1 MMNDPGLETF
11 AFLGALSDPVLWWA
25 IGRAAFYLLAG
36 VLLSRTVRF
45 AVSRALMQLEVG
57 QRQLLAQIA
66 SYVVLVLFVISALRQ
81 FGFDFAVLLGAAG
94 IVTVAVGFASQTSAS
109 NLISG
114 LFLIL
119 ERAVQPGDV
128 ITVNGRT
135 GEVISV
141 DLLSTKLR
149 TFDNLLVRIPN
160 ETMVKS
166 EIVSINRFP
175 IRRFDL
181 TVGVAYTS
189 DLGLVQKTLL
199 DVAARNPLCLDEPA
213 PLLIAQGF
221 GDSSIDYML
230 AVWAKSEQWLTLR
243 NSITREVKEAFDA
256 AGIEIPF
263 PQRTL
268 QAGGAPFHVQ
278 LVGPNGGGGANG
290 DATEDGG
297 GAAAT
302 TGGAAAT
309 TGDAAA
315 TTGGAGAISGGPG
328 DGAAG
333 TTARAGASRAGPGS

>member
-1 MMNDPGLETF
+1 MTEDPGLETF
-11 AFLGALSDPVLWWA
+11 AFLSALGDPALWWSVA
-25 IGRAAFYLLAG
+25 RAAIYLVAGAILARAVRFTVNRSLTTLEAGQRVLLA
-36 VLLSRTVRF
+36 R
-45 AVSRALMQLEVG
+45 
-57 QRQLLAQIA
+57 IA
-66 SYVVLVLFVISALRQ
+66 SYTVLTLFAISAMRQ
-81 FGFDFAVLLGAAG
+81 FGFDFTVLLGAAG

-128 ITVNGRT
+128 VTVGGRT

-166 EIVSINRFP
+166 EIVSLNRFP

-181 TVGVAYTS
+181 SVGVAYDS
-189 DLGLVQKTLL
+189 DLKVVQKTLF
-199 DVAARNPLCLDEPA
+199 DVAHANPLCLDEPA
-213 PLLIAQGF
+213 PLLISQGF
-221 GDSSIDYML
+221 GDSSIDYTL
-230 AVWAKSEQWLTLR
+230 GVWAKSEQWLTLR

-268 QAGGAPFHVQ
+268 QPANVPLSVRLVPPGAGA
-278 LVGPNGGGGANG
+278 
-290 DATEDGG
+290 DDG
-297 GAAAT
+297 
-302 TGGAAAT
+302 
-309 TGDAAA
+309 GDAAGEG
-315 TTGGAGAISGGPG
+315 TTDAGATA
-328 DGAAG
+328 DGARSADAALG
-333 TTARAGASRAGPGS
+333 SRPS

>member
-1 MMNDPGLETF
+1 MIDDPGLETF
-11 AFLGALSDPVLWWA
+11 AFLAVLADPALWWSIA
-25 IGRAAFYLLAG
+25 RAAIYLVIGAVLSRVVRFGVQRSLTTLEAGQRVLLA
-36 VLLSRTVRF
+36 R
-45 AVSRALMQLEVG
+45 
-57 QRQLLAQIA
+57 IA
-66 SYVVLVLFVISALRQ
+66 SYTVLTLFAISAMRQ
-81 FGFDFAVLLGAAG
+81 FGFDFTVLLGAAG

-128 ITVNGRT
+128 VTVGGRT

-166 EIVSINRFP
+166 EIVSLNRFP
-175 IRRFDL
+175 IRRFEL
-181 TVGVAYTS
+181 TVGVAYDS
-189 DLGLVQKTLL
+189 DLGVVQKTLL
-199 DVAARNPLCLDEPA
+199 DVAHANPLCLDEPA

-221 GDSSIDYML
+221 GASSIDYML

-268 QAGGAPFHVQ
+268 QPAAAPLSVRIVGAGDGADGAGEPAIDAPSAAGH
-278 LVGPNGGGGANG
+278 PGG
-290 DATEDGG
+290 DGG
-297 GAAAT
+297 GAQ
-302 TGGAAAT
+302 G
-309 TGDAAA
+309 
-315 TTGGAGAISGGPG
+315 
-328 DGAAG
+328 
-333 TTARAGASRAGPGS
+333 ARAS

>member
-1 MMNDPGLETF
+1 MIDDPGLETF
-11 AFLGALSDPVLWWA
+11 AFLAALADPALWWSIA
-25 IGRAAFYLLAG
+25 RAAIYLVVGAVLARVVRFG
-36 VLLSRTVRF
+36 VQRSLTTLETGQRLLLSR
-45 AVSRALMQLEVG
+45 
-57 QRQLLAQIA
+57 IA
-66 SYVVLVLFVISALRQ
+66 SYTVLTLFAISAMRQ
-81 FGFDFAVLLGAAG
+81 FGFDFTVLLGAAG

-128 ITVNGRT
+128 VTVGGRT

-166 EIVSINRFP
+166 EIVSLTRFP

-181 TVGVAYTS
+181 AVGVGYDS

-199 DVAARNPLCLDEPA
+199 DVAHANPLCLDEPA
-213 PLLIAQGF
+213 PLLISQGF
-221 GDSSIDYML
+221 GASSIDYTL

-243 NSITREVKEAFDA
+243 NAITREVKEAFDA

-268 QAGGAPFHVQ
+268 QPGATPLSVRLVAAGDGSSGAGEPGSDTPSAAAHA
-278 LVGPNGGGGANG
+278 G
-290 DATEDGG
+290 EDGG
-297 GAAAT
+297 NALGARP
-302 TGGAAAT
+302 
-309 TGDAAA
+309 
-315 TTGGAGAISGGPG
+315 S
-328 DGAAG
+328 
-333 TTARAGASRAGPGS
+333 

>member
-1 MMNDPGLETF
+1 MTNDPGLETF
-11 AFLGALSDPVLWWA
+11 AFLAVLADPGLWWA
-25 IGRAAFYLLAG
+25 IGRAAFYLTVGA
-36 VLLSRTVRF
+36 VLSRAARF

-66 SYVVLVLFVISALRQ
+66 GYTVLVLFVISALRQ

-128 ITVNGRT
+128 VTVNGRT

-166 EIVSINRFP
+166 EIVSLNRFP

-181 TVGVAYTS
+181 TVGVAYDS
-189 DLGLVQKTLL
+189 DLGVVQTTLL
-199 DVAARNPLCLDEPA
+199 EVAARNPLCLDEPA

-243 NSITREVKEAFDA
+243 NTITREVKEAFDA

-268 QAGGAPFHVQ
+268 QAGTSPLSVQ
-278 LVGPNGGGGANG
+278 LVGPGG
-290 DATEDGG
+290 
-297 GAAAT
+297 
-302 TGGAAAT
+302 
-309 TGDAAA
+309 
-315 TTGGAGAISGGPG
+315 G
-328 DGAAG
+328 DGAAAPAPG
-333 TTARAGASRAGPGS
+333 RAPAP